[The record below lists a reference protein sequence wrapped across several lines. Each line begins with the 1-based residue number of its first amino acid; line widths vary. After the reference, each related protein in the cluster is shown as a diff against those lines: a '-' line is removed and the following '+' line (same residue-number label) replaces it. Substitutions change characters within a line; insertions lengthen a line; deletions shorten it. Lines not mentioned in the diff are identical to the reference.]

1 MFALLL
7 LFGGEEKRTTHAIG
21 VNKKFFDRGEEGFY
35 PKYRHRSTIII
46 VAFDDPAI
54 VRKESADDDDD
65 AETLHPIWAAKER
78 RDQRFFLSFRSK
90 KTKMMMLTS
99 FMSIVF
105 CASAWTE
112 TTKFLVLTLDRD

>member
-1 MFALLL
+1 MFALLV

-65 AETLHPIWAAKER
+65 DPIWVAKER

-90 KTKMMMLTS
+90 KTKMMMMLTS